1 MSAFAKATAR
11 QSSLF
16 STMRA
21 KTGGKGIRTPDF
33 QLAKLALYQLS
44 YAPQGSPNF
53 YCRISI
59 ARKKRQVPDA
69 DLTNR
74 HPACVRFFER
84 AKLRSFADNAALIF
98 LCQFP
103 PTGTAKYGVLTPASI
118 ALPVISPLSLM
129 SFAVSRRAEKPPL
142 RSLRSVG
149 VLP

>member
-16 STMRA
+16 PTTRA

-44 YAPQGSPNF
+44 YAPQGLPNF
-53 YCRISI
+53 DCNEEKTSAGCRSYESGIRPVCVSSN
-59 ARKKRQVPDA
+59 RQI
-69 DLTNR
+69 
-74 HPACVRFFER
+74 CVRVSR
-84 AKLRSFADNAALIF
+84 MRRVSFP
-98 LCQFP
+98 CQFP